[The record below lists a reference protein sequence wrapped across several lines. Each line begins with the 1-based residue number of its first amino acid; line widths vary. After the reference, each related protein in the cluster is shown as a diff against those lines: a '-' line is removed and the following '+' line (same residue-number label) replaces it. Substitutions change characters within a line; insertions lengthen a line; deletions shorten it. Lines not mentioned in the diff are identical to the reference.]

1 MSKNILFGI
10 ILLCSF
16 FNAFAQ
22 VGIGTTSPAPGS
34 ILDINSSNSGVLIPR
49 VELIET
55 TNQLPITAPTPET
68 GLLVFN
74 TATINDVAP
83 GFYYWTGT
91 QWSPLSSGVVS
102 EAPIDSVSLINDI
115 IVNSNT
121 YSDIDGMTLTFTAR
135 KSSVLINLTGSGLGY
150 TSSISVAYLRVRNVT
165 DNNIVGGTMEKI
177 QNMTSIQGG
186 GGGTYTTTTW
196 SASFSKLMT
205 GLTIGN
211 SYTLTVQGM
220 ATSILGTNGAAIQ
233 PNTNP
238 DSSHLTLS
246 VIQ

>member
-10 ILLCSF
+10 ILLYSF

-91 QWSPLSSGVVS
+91 QWSTLSNQAVYGGNIQSVIGTTDAIKNQNTGFTDFDDITITFTPVHPVVYVTFS
-102 EAPIDSVSLINDI
+102 AAGHASIASRNSYIDFRLVNETAGNSIVAGTNTLSTDTDRGQGQNVSLTVSWN
-115 IVNSNT
+115 
-121 YSDIDGMTLTFTAR
+121 
-135 KSSVLINLTGSGLGY
+135 
-150 TSSISVAYLRVRNVT
+150 SSINMFPVIVT
-165 DNNIVGGTMEKI
+165 PGTSTTLKI
-177 QNMTSIQGG
+177 QWNIGG
-186 GGGTYTTTTW
+186 IDPQAHYCAV
-196 SASFSKLMT
+196 SSL
-205 GLTIGN
+205 
-211 SYTLTVQGM
+211 
-220 ATSILGTNGAAIQ
+220 
-233 PNTNP
+233 P
-238 DSSHLTLS
+238 DSSHRVLTILD
-246 VIQ
+246 